1 MSSQNQNESNG
12 HAKSVFLKFEERPDA
27 PYLKRFSHQ
36 ITSTREFPAAEAMLY
51 ATKVK
56 GGIQDENDMRTK
68 PHVGI
73 ASVWWEGNPCNQHL
87 LDLANTVKEGVQK
100 EGMLGWQFNTIG
112 VSDAITMG
120 NLGMRFSLQS
130 RDIIADSIETVTCAQ
145 WHDAN
150 ISIPGCDKNMPGTL
164 MAMARFNRP
173 SIMIYGGTIK
183 PGHSDEKGTV
193 LVSDCFETQGA
204 YAAGKATMAD
214 LDEVTKHACPG
225 SGACGGQYTA
235 NTMSTAAE
243 AMGMSLPGSSSTPA
257 ESPAKM
263 RECLSAAKF
272 LKVLME
278 RNIRPRD
285 IMTKPAFENAIVMLM
300 ALGGSTNACLHL
312 LAIAH
317 SADLELTLDDIHRV
331 GERVPYIADL
341 RPSGKYVMEDLF
353 NIGGVP
359 AVMKLLH
366 AAGFLNGDIMTV
378 TGKTLAEN
386 LKSAPSLPADQA
398 IIRPLDNPIRPVG
411 HIRILR
417 GNIAPD
423 GAVAKITGKEGDR
436 FVGKA
441 RVFDNE
447 EHAVSVLTHNE
458 LKPGEN
464 VVIVIRYEGPRGGPG
479 MPEMLKVSGMLM
491 GTELKGCTALITDGR
506 YSGAS
511 HGFIVGHI
519 SPEAQNGG
527 PIALV
532 EDGDIITIDAVN
544 NSIDVDVSDEVLAQR
559 RAKWKAPPLKVNR
572 GTLAKYAKLVSDAS
586 HGCVTDLF

>member
-1 MSSQNQNESNG
+1 MSGRQE
-12 HAKSVFLKFEERPDA
+12 KSRFLKFEQVENE
-27 PYLKRFSHQ
+27 PYLKRYSHQ
-36 ITSTREFPAAEAMLY
+36 VTSTREFPGAEAMLY

-56 GGIQDENDMRTK
+56 GGIQNEDDMYKK
-68 PHVGI
+68 PQVGI

-87 LDLANTVKEGVQK
+87 LDLANTVKQGVEK
-100 EGMLGWQFNTIG
+100 EGMIGWQFNTIG

-120 NLGMRFSLQS
+120 NMGMRFSLQS

-173 SIMIYGGTIK
+173 AIMIYGGTIK
-183 PGHSDEKGTV
+183 PGHSNKLGPV
-193 LVSDCFETQGA
+193 LVSHCFELHGGVANGSVDKET
-204 YAAGKATMAD
+204 
-214 LDEVTKHACPG
+214 LDEVVKHACPG

-243 AMGMSLPGSSSTPA
+243 AMGMSLPGSSSAPA

-263 RECLSAAKF
+263 RECLSAAKY
-272 LKVLME
+272 LKILMQK
-278 RNIRPRD
+278 NIKPRD
-285 IMTKPAFENAIVMLM
+285 IMTRKAFDNAIVMLM

-317 SADLELTLDDIHRV
+317 SADVPLTIDDIHRV

-341 RPSGKYVMEDLF
+341 KPSGKYVMEDLF
-353 NIGGVP
+353 EIGGVP

-366 AAGFLNGDIMTV
+366 AAGYLHGDIMTC

-386 LKSAPSLPADQA
+386 LKSAPSLPPDQV
-398 IIRPLDNPIRPVG
+398 IIRPLDNPIRPTG
-411 HIRILR
+411 HIRVLR

-423 GAVAKITGKEGDR
+423 GAIAKITGKEGDK

-441 RVFDNE
+441 RVFNNE
-447 EHAVSVLTHNE
+447 EHAISVLESNE

-479 MPEMLKVSGMLM
+479 MPEMLKVSGMLA
-491 GTELKGCTALITDGR
+491 GTELMGCTALITDGR

-519 SPEAQNGG
+519 CPEAQNGG
-527 PIALV
+527 PIAV
-532 EDGDIITIDAVN
+532 IEDGDIITIDAVN
-544 NSIDVDVSDEVLAQR
+544 NTISMDVPDEVIKQRLAN
-559 RAKWKAPPLKVNR
+559 WTAPPLKINR
-572 GTLAKYAKLVSDAS
+572 GTLAKYAALVSDAA